1 MEQVAGE
8 TADSKVY
15 FKDKS
20 IDHLRSGK
28 GFWRRYFS
36 TIFSFLERILKELIN
51 MKISLGSKLQICS
64 IRSIRIRSRIWHIF
78 EKPV

>member
-20 IDHLRSGK
+20 IDHLRSGFRVFDIIVAITFK
-28 GFWRRYFS
+28 FL
-36 TIFSFLERILKELIN
+36 TKKSFQLSFTYVLNILY
-51 MKISLGSKLQICS
+51 SLVVLFKKNL
-64 IRSIRIRSRIWHIF
+64 
-78 EKPV
+78 K